1 MENLSKSISTK
12 RKKKDFHIQAKMQ
25 INYTKER
32 KQMFEESWRMMR
44 DGFYDPGFNGHD
56 WNAIKAKYKPWVMA
70 ASTSRDFRYM
80 FNFMLGQINASHMGM
95 YGSDREE
102 TQKEVTGL
110 LGIEIKNTR
119 GGNSCRPGSSRRTC
133 R

>member
-1 MENLSKSISTK
+1 
-12 RKKKDFHIQAKMQ
+12 MQ

-32 KQMFEESWRMMR
+32 EQIFEESWRMIR
-44 DGFYDPGFNGHD
+44 DGFYDPGFHGHNWD
-56 WNAIKAKYKPWVMA
+56 SIKVKYKPWVMA

-102 TQKEVTGL
+102 TQKEITGL
-110 LGIEIKNTR
+110 LGIEIKNAE
-119 GGNSCRPGSSRRTC
+119 GGILVESVIPESPADKTESKLVCR
-133 R
+133 